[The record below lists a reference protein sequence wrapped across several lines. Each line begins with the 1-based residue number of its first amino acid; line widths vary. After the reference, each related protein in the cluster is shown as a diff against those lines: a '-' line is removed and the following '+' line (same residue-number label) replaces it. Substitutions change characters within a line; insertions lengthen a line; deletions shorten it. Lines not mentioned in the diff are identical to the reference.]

1 MAQVRERG
9 ARYGKA
15 LAALGA
21 ASVLTAGAAVAAGP
35 AAAATTAAPAAQ
47 AGGAR
52 YVALGDSYTSGPGIP
67 EQTGGDCARSSV
79 NYPALTA
86 AKLGQKS
93 FQDVSCSGATTDD
106 MWNTQAGAA
115 GPQLDALGKQTRLV
129 TVGIGG
135 NDIGFGTIIGSCA
148 ALSPTDPAGAP
159 CKKQYTA
166 PDGSDLLAQRINDA
180 APKIA
185 KVLKAVHERAPY
197 AKVALVGYPSI
208 MPDNGTSCFPSV
220 PIAAGDAPYL
230 RDTEKSLNAM
240 LQQQARAAHVRY
252 VDTYGP
258 TVGHDVCVP
267 AADRWIEGA
276 TPESPAAPFHPN
288 AKGEAAMAGAVYGVV
303 RG

>member
-21 ASVLTAGAAVAAGP
+21 ASALTAGAAVTAGP
-35 AAAATTAAPAAQ
+35 AAAATPAAR
-47 AGGAR
+47 AESAR

-79 NYPALTA
+79 NYPSLTA
-86 AKLGQKS
+86 AELGQKS
-93 FQDVSCSGATTDD
+93 FKDVSCSGATTDD
-106 MWNTQAGAA
+106 MWNTQAGSA

-129 TVGIGG
+129 TIGIGG

-148 ALSPTDPAGAP
+148 ALSVTDPAGAP

-166 PDGSDLLAQRINDA
+166 DDGSDRLAQRINDA

-230 RDTEKSLNAM
+230 RDTEKRLNAM

-252 VDTYGP
+252 VDTYAS
-258 TVGHDVCVP
+258 TVGHDVCTP
-267 AADRWIEGA
+267 AADRWVEGA
-276 TPESPAAPFHPN
+276 TPENPAAPFHPN
-288 AKGEAAMAGAVYGVV
+288 AKGEAAMAGAVYAGV